1 MRILHLFS
9 NTKLTGPAEP
19 AINLC
24 ASLKKI
30 GYRVMFACCTSSKT
44 GSKSV
49 LATAAERGLEPITRF
64 RLNKHLN
71 IKDNMYDLRRMPSFL
86 KEARTTIVHAHMD
99 NDHLVGGRSARKAG
113 QKTVVVR
120 SSYSGEGMKPS
131 FRTRYL
137 LRKLTDG
144 LLVASESAKLSII
157 EQFNFPEERIWVVGG
172 AVDTDRFN
180 GADGSPSVRSRF
192 GLCEEDFVFGVVAR
206 IQPHR
211 RFNVILEAISRVSGR
226 DPAVRLLIAGRGTHM
241 REVAVE
247 PVRRMRLENFVKFAG
262 YQVGQDYVD
271 TLACL
276 DALIYLM
283 PGTDG
288 TCRAVR
294 EAMAMGKPIIA
305 ARRGM
310 LPEIVDH
317 GRNGLIIEDSPDALA
332 EAIRY
337 LVRNRDVARS
347 MSAQSFKKASE
358 KFRLDRQAREVARIY
373 EEVLKMGRMTG

>member
-24 ASLKKI
+24 ASLKDL
-30 GYRVMFACCTSSKT
+30 GYRVTFACCTSSKT

-49 LATAAERGLEPITRF
+49 FATATERGLEPITRF

-71 IKDNMYDLRRMPSFL
+71 LRDNVYDLRRMPSFL
-86 KEARTTIVHAHMD
+86 KEARTTIVHTHMD
-99 NDHLVGGRSARKAG
+99 NDHLVGGRSARKADS
-113 QKTVVVR
+113 KIVVVR

-131 FRTRYL
+131 FRTKYL
-137 LRKLTDG
+137 LRKMTDG

-157 EQFNFPEERIWVVGG
+157 EQIDFPDERIWVVGG

-180 GADGSPSVRSRF
+180 GAEGLPNARSRF
-192 GLCEEDFVFGVVAR
+192 ELSDEDFVFGVVAR

-211 RFNVILEAISRVSGR
+211 RFDVILEAIGRVSGR
-226 DPAVRLLIAGRGTHM
+226 DPVTRLLIVGRGTRM
-241 REVAVE
+241 QEVAVE
-247 PVRRMRLENFVKFAG
+247 PVRQMRLENFVKFAG

-271 TLACL
+271 TLACF

-294 EAMAMGKPIIA
+294 EAMAMGKPVIA

-317 GRNGLIIEDSPDALA
+317 GRNGLIIEDSPDALV

-347 MSAQSFKKASE
+347 MSAQAFKKARE
-358 KFRLDRQAREVARIY
+358 KFRLDRQAREVGRIY
-373 EEVLKMGRMTG
+373 EKVLRMGRLTT